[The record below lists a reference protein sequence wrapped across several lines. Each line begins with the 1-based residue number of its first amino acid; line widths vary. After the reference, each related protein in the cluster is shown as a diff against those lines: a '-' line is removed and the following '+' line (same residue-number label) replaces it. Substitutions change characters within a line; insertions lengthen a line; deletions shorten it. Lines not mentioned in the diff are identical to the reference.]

1 MEKPNG
7 QAEREEE
14 EKLEEI
20 VNLKKTGGITIPKHI
35 REEMFSESVE
45 NVFFKLVVPK
55 ERDKI
60 ILEIVPE
67 QEAKKLSEE
76 LSAKRK
82 IQRKSAP
89 RPKGVKSPGK
99 KKPVGPQPDFSK
111 YFLYDFEAQ
120 EKLRP
125 ILESAFYKFAETPV
139 NLEDAMGR
147 IKYGLVS
154 YLGSSNVENSKI
166 YFSIVNFLCDVIEQF
181 NQPNLIEWMNDKII
195 NNIKS
200 KFLYEQ
206 ALLSLV
212 AISIQMKRFE
222 KGIDFSKKILENID
236 TYPKSELYNIMN
248 SFENLVKVVSKD
260 RSDLKIIEIVKEKL
274 MEYLEGIE
282 DIDYKIQIVEML
294 EELRFIEEA
303 YNIAN
308 NILMSLP
315 PESSRIEF
323 IREIVK
329 RLHVKPI
336 E

>member
-1 MEKPNG
+1 
-7 QAEREEE
+7 
-14 EKLEEI
+14 
-20 VNLKKTGGITIPKHI
+20 
-35 REEMFSESVE
+35 
-45 NVFFKLVVPK
+45 
-55 ERDKI
+55 
-60 ILEIVPE
+60 
-67 QEAKKLSEE
+67 
-76 LSAKRK
+76 
-82 IQRKSAP
+82 
-89 RPKGVKSPGK
+89 
-99 KKPVGPQPDFSK
+99 
-111 YFLYDFEAQ
+111 
-120 EKLRP
+120 
-125 ILESAFYKFAETPV
+125 
-139 NLEDAMGR
+139 LEDAMGR

-154 YLGSSNVENSKI
+154 YLGSNNVENSKI

-181 NQPNLIEWMNDKII
+181 NQPNLIEWINDKII

-308 NILMSLP
+308 NILMNLP